1 MFENYDDILT
11 VEEACEALRIG
22 YNSMY
27 ELLNT
32 GKLKG
37 YRNGRVWRIPKAALV
52 EYVRDK
58 GSQLM
63 DIVAAFGGMQSK
75 DPADSEVQAQVKK
88 LQEFITEHYYNC
100 SKVILNQLG
109 QMYGAGGAFTENINA
124 AGGAGAAEFAQKA
137 IEIYCK

>member
-11 VEEACEALRIG
+11 VEEALRIG

-58 GSQLM
+58 AKM
-63 DIVAAFGGMQSK
+63 
-75 DPADSEVQAQVKK
+75 
-88 LQEFITEHYYNC
+88 N
-100 SKVILNQLG
+100 
-109 QMYGAGGAFTENINA
+109 
-124 AGGAGAAEFAQKA
+124 
-137 IEIYCK
+137 